1 MRRCARWAYCRRA
14 VIWRDHP
21 LCAPADRWPTVFW
34 GPESLDEE
42 AGNAF
47 SARLEAGASAA
58 VIDRELGDAV
68 SVLDVGGGLGAV
80 TRRLR
85 LVGRR
90 CARVDPPLDSLRA
103 CERTLLADDGT
114 PIRLVPGRAEA
125 LPFDDGA
132 FDAVVATW
140 TLQYTRDPGRAVA
153 EMIRVAAPR
162 ARIVIVQAHPEN
174 PIVRCYNACAAISG
188 RPLAHHGFLL
198 ARAAEALA
206 AQRFTSIE
214 LMPAPAF
221 VRFDATSAREREQL
235 AATLVDLHFAGSVHR
250 PAMLSR
256 ALEILREAQ
265 ETVGVGA
272 AVVGDP
278 RGAIADHGVLL
289 SARR

>member
-1 MRRCARWAYCRRA
+1 LLPSSKKEAYCRHE

-42 AGNAF
+42 AEQAF

-58 VIDRELGDAV
+58 VIDREIGDAA

-80 TRRLR
+80 TRQLR
-85 LVGRR
+85 LGGRR
-90 CARVDPPLDSLRA
+90 CARVDPPLDSLGA
-103 CERTLLADDGT
+103 VERTLSADDGT

-125 LPFDDGA
+125 LPFE
-132 FDAVVATW
+132 AVVATW
-140 TLQYTRDPGRAVA
+140 TLQYTRDPGRAVS

-174 PIVRCYNACAAISG
+174 PIVRCYNACAAITG
-188 RPLAHHGFLL
+188 GPLAHHGFLL

-206 AQRFTSIE
+206 AHRFTSIE

-221 VRFDATSAREREQL
+221 VRFDATSPREREQL
-235 AATLVDLHFAGSVHR
+235 AATLVDLHFAGSIYR

-265 ETVGVGA
+265 ESVGVSIDAGR
-272 AVVGDP
+272 DQ
-278 RGAIADHGVLL
+278 RGTIADHGVLL

>member
-1 MRRCARWAYCRRA
+1 
-14 VIWRDHP
+14 
-21 LCAPADRWPTVFW
+21 
-34 GPESLDEE
+34 
-42 AGNAF
+42 
-47 SARLEAGASAA
+47 
-58 VIDRELGDAV
+58 
-68 SVLDVGGGLGAV
+68 VLDVGGGLGAV
-80 TRRLR
+80 TRQLR
-85 LVGRR
+85 LAGRR

-103 CERTLLADDGT
+103 VERASFADDGT

-125 LPFDDGA
+125 LPFEDGA

-140 TLQYTRDPGRAVA
+140 TLQYVRDPERAVS

-174 PIVRCYNACAAISG
+174 PVVRCYNACAAITG

-206 AQRFTSIE
+206 GHGFTSIE

-221 VRFDATSAREREQL
+221 VRFDATSSREREQL
-235 AATLVDLHFAGSVHR
+235 AATIVDLNFAGSMSR

-265 ETVGVGA
+265 ETVGVSADAGS
-272 AVVGDP
+272 DR
-278 RGAIADHGVLL
+278 RGAMADHGVLL